1 MLQRT
6 LTPKLLESASQYP
19 VVTILGPRQS
29 GKTTL
34 ARALFPSHTYVD
46 LEDPDLRALAREDP
60 KTFFAIHPEP
70 LLLDEIQRVP
80 ELLSRI
86 KVLVDADRSRNGR
99 FILTGSHQPRLREA
113 VSQSLAGRTAELDL
127 LPLSLSELPA
137 PLDALPTED
146 LILRGFLPGLWLD
159 SSPSP
164 ADFHRNYFRTY
175 VERDVRTILE
185 IRHCNAFEK
194 FLHLLAGRVGQLV
207 NCDSLAGEVGVSAPT
222 IAQWLS
228 VAEASFVVFRLPPWF
243 ANVGKRFVK
252 SPKLYFTDV
261 GLAAWL
267 LGIETPA
274 QLARDPLR
282 GNLFENLVVA
292 ELLKTRTNAGRE
304 PNLYFARDSK
314 GFEVDVL
321 YPRSPIPVPVE
332 IKSARTF
339 DASFAKNL
347 NAFSTLLPA
356 PNAPPPFS
364 STTAPPTPPALA
376 SVASTSATS
385 PPTQSFPW
393 MSRPDCFSPPFAPA
407 FRRQVQFH
415 SPGKPCNASP
425 KSSSP

>member
-1 MLQRT
+1 MIHRT
-6 LTPKLLESASQYP
+6 LAPKLQEAAAQYP

-34 ARALFPSHTYVD
+34 ARTLFPSYTYVD
-46 LEDPDLRALAREDP
+46 LEDPDLRALARDDP
-60 KTFFAIHPEP
+60 NTFFSIYPEP

-127 LPLSLSELPA
+127 LPLSLSELPI
-137 PLDALPTED
+137 PLSSLPTDD
-146 LILRGFLPGLWLD
+146 LILRGFFPALWLD

-175 VERDVRTILE
+175 VERDVRTLLD
-185 IRHCNAFEK
+185 IRQHLAFEK
-194 FLHLLAGRVGQLV
+194 FIHLLAGRVGQLV
-207 NCDSLAGEVGVSAPT
+207 NCDSLAGEVGVSSPT

-228 VAEASFVVFRLPPWF
+228 VAEASFVVFRLPPWY

-282 GNLFENLVVA
+282 GNLFENLVAA

-304 PNLYFARDSK
+304 PNLHFARDSK

-321 YPRSPIPVPVE
+321 YPHSPRPIPVE
-332 IKSARTF
+332 IKSSRTF
-339 DASFAKNL
+339 SPSFAKNL
-347 NAFSTLLPA
+347 RAFSSLLPA
-356 PNAPPPFS
+356 PDAPSPLLVYDGPSYPSRNGVRCLNFRDIPPVF
-364 STTAPPTPPALA
+364 PMP
-376 SVASTSATS
+376 SV
-385 PPTQSFPW
+385 
-393 MSRPDCFSPPFAPA
+393 
-407 FRRQVQFH
+407 H
-415 SPGKPCNASP
+415 
-425 KSSSP
+425 